1 MQQTRIIRPGRTHGT
16 PTCGPDHWTDCQ
28 CGAYCGAM
36 ADSARP
42 DNKTPNRV
50 IRVSNELWARYGA
63 ACDAME
69 ISRSSEMRLH
79 MQAVAEAFERKQ
91 RRGVRESAEVDES

>member
-1 MQQTRIIRPGRTHGT
+1 
-16 PTCGPDHWTDCQ
+16 
-28 CGAYCGAM
+28 M
-36 ADSARP
+36 ADSGRP

-50 IRVSNELWARYGA
+50 IRVSDELWARYGA

-79 MQAVAEAFERKQ
+79 MLSVAEAFERKQ
-91 RRGVRESAEVDES
+91 RRSVREPADADES